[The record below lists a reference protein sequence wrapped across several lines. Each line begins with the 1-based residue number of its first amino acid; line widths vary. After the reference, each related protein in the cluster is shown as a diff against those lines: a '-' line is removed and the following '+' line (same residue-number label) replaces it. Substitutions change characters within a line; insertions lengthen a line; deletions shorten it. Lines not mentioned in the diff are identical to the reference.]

1 MTSPHQKAAQ
11 MLAAAADLLDQG
23 QTVNRLSI
31 ALTAIGLGVLLVPM
45 VPLSQA
51 TQPTAALVAVLGVI
65 QLAFATRVAIAAARF
80 RRLAEDSAAERL
92 DISAY
97 DAAMVSMKFMTTKQ
111 AGKPIGRRFE
121 LARKLFYAQ
130 AASFGLQVVTAI
142 VGSGLAYFNTF

>member
-45 VPLSQA
+45 IPVSDA
-51 TQPTAALVAVLGVI
+51 TQPTAAIVAIVGIVELVFAARVAVH
-65 QLAFATRVAIAAARF
+65 AARF

-92 DISAY
+92 DIAAY
-97 DAAMVSMKFMTTKQ
+97 DQAMVSMKFMTAKQ
-111 AGKPIGRRFE
+111 AGKPIGRRYE
-121 LARKLFYAQ
+121 LARKLFYVQ
-130 AASFGLQVVTAI
+130 VASFGLQVVAAI
-142 VGSGLAYFNTF
+142 GGSMIGYFNAF